1 MDELTPEQIEI
12 AGLRLEGLRAELE
25 QMLDLS
31 KSGSKPVSLDEP
43 IGRLSRM
50 DAMQQQEL
58 VKANRRQHEV
68 RLQQVMAA
76 LRRLKDGSFG
86 DCRRCEEPIAPSRIE
101 ARPEAP
107 FCLDCQEEIDG
118 AR

>member
-1 MDELTPEQIEI
+1 MDELSSEQVE
-12 AGLRLEGLRAELE
+12 AARDRLEALRDELE
-25 QMLDLS
+25 QMLDMS
-31 KSGSKPVSLDEP
+31 ESGSKPVSLDEP

-68 RLQQVMAA
+68 RLQQVSLA
-76 LRRLKDGSFG
+76 LRRIDDGTFG

-107 FCLDCQEEIDG
+107 FCLDCQEEIDA